1 MKQTTIWDF
10 IPEEDEIVLG
20 NMRKT
25 GIKGPSYLL
34 AEKWEEEQKTV
45 ALPEV
50 GEYVYLILYG
60 PDCDPFG
67 ILKSQVYMKNSKEFI
82 TTDSFELY
90 KRDILLGALELKDYK
105 IDWVNS
111 LKEAREVI
119 KNYAND
125 ELKNYNNK
133 LSFKVV
139 KLRKNYWQ
147 VQEKQKRSEQYEKS
161 FNR

>member
-25 GIKGPSYLL
+25 GIEGPSYLL

-67 ILKSQVYMKNSKEFI
+67 ILKNQVYMKNSKEFI

-90 KRDILLGALELKDYK
+90 KRDILLGALELSDYK
-105 IDWVNS
+105 IYWVNT
-111 LKEAREVI
+111 LKEAREVV
-119 KNYAND
+119 KSYVND
-125 ELKNYNNK
+125 ELEIYNNK
-133 LSFKVV
+133 ISCNVV
-139 KLRKNYWQ
+139 KLRKDYWQ
-147 VQEKQKRSEQYEKS
+147 ILESKKGEK
-161 FNR
+161 

>member
-10 IPEEDEIVLG
+10 IPEEGEIVLG

-25 GIKGPSYLL
+25 GIEGPNYLL

-45 ALPEV
+45 VLPEV

-60 PDCDPFG
+60 LDCAPRN

-90 KRDILLGALELKDYK
+90 KRDILLDALELKDYK

-111 LKEAREVI
+111 LKEAREVV
-119 KNYAND
+119 KNYVNN
-125 ELKNYNNK
+125 ELKCYNNK
-133 LSFKVV
+133 INLKVV

-147 VQEKQKRSEQYEKS
+147 IQEK
-161 FNR
+161 